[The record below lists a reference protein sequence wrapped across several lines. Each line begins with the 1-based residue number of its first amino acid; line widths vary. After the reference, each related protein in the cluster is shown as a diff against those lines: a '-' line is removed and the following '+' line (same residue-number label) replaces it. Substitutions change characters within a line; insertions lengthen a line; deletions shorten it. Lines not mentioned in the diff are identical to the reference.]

1 MTEKTIRS
9 YCAGRGRIT
18 RGQKRAYDK
27 WAARYLIPATETPPD
42 WQKIFC
48 RNAPITAEVGCGHG
62 EALAQTAA
70 QNPDRDYAVF
80 EVYQPGI
87 GALMNAL
94 AAGGI
99 NNVRIIRADGAYY
112 LPLMFAPHSLSE
124 VRIFFPDPWPK
135 RRHHK
140 RRLINETF
148 AATLANKLESGGIV
162 RIATD
167 NMHYAQ
173 TIDNTFA
180 AGGSFIPSP
189 ERNES
194 IPQTRFA
201 ARAIAAKRKV
211 ALLTY
216 ARI

>member
-1 MTEKTIRS
+1 M
-9 YCAGRGRIT
+9 T

-42 WQKIFC
+42 WQEVFC
-48 RNAPITAEVGCGHG
+48 RDAPITAEVGCGHG
-62 EALAQTAA
+62 EALAKAAA
-70 QNPDRDYAVF
+70 QNPEFDYAVW
-80 EVYQPGI
+80 ETYQPGI

-94 AAGGI
+94 AEGDI
-99 NNVRIIRADGAYY
+99 NNVRIIRADAAHY
-112 LPLMFAPHSLSE
+112 LPLMFAPYSLAGI
-124 VRIFFPDPWPK
+124 RLFFPDPWPK

-148 AATLANKLESGGIV
+148 VAALAGVMTSGGIA

-167 NMHYAQ
+167 NMHYAEA
-173 TIDNTFA
+173 IDNTFA
-180 AGGSFIPSP
+180 AGGCFIPSP
-189 ERNES
+189 TADES

-201 ARAIAAKRKV
+201 ARAKAAKRNI

-216 ARI
+216 KRI